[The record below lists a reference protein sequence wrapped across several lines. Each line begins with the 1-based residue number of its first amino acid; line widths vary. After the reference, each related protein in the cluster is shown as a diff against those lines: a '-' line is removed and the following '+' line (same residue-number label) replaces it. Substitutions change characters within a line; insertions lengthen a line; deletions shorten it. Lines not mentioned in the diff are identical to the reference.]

1 MSNFTEESEKPLKA
15 QQSHDKASAAHRKKE
30 LRAKQTERI
39 VNKLEA
45 IQNDVLL
52 VVAWQQISD
61 TGDLDLIKA
70 AHRKIGPRMVNSI
83 VESRDDE
90 GSAITEWLD
99 LGLETDL
106 SRLSTC

>member
-45 IQNDVLL
+45 IQ
-52 VVAWQQISD
+52 
-61 TGDLDLIKA
+61 A
-70 AHRKIGPRMVNSI
+70 AHLKIGPRMVNSI

-99 LGLETDL
+99 LGLESDL
-106 SRLSTC
+106 SRLLIC